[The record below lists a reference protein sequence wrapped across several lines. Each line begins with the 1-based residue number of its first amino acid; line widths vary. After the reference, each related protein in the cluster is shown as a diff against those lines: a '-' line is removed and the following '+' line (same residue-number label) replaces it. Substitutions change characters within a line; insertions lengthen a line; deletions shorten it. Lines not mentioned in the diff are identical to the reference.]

1 MISSNT
7 FRTIDLKAYIN
18 AVAELKKSPKMSHSG
33 SLAPDYNKKLEDKT
47 SSQIKFGRTEEG
59 AVFTETDLLFTIIS
73 L

>member
-1 MISSNT
+1 
-7 FRTIDLKAYIN
+7 
-18 AVAELKKSPKMSHSG
+18 MSHSG

-59 AVFTETDLLFTIIS
+59 AVFTETDLQFTIIS